1 MKEYTIQILEDHTD
15 EVLNAT
21 DEGIERALEAIG
33 IQVENYAK
41 MKCPVDTGLLR
52 NSITHAVGGKSPETT
67 TYSSNNTHASTEKTK
82 KAGTAGNPVNPT
94 KTGSYSGTAPNEKAV
109 FVGSNVEYAAYV
121 EVGTQKTDPQPYLKP
136 AFMDH
141 VDELKHIAED
151 ALSGN
156 L

>member
-1 MKEYTIQILEDHTD
+1 MNQYTIQILEDHTD

-82 KAGTAGNPVNPT
+82 KAGPAGNPVNPT

-121 EVGTQKTDPQPYLKP
+121 EVGTQIHSHT
-136 AFMDH
+136 
-141 VDELKHIAED
+141 
-151 ALSGN
+151 
-156 L
+156 

>member
-82 KAGTAGNPVNPT
+82 KAGTAGSPVNPT

>member
-1 MKEYTIQILEDHTD
+1 MNQYTIQILEDHTD

-33 IQVENYAK
+33 MQVENYAK

-52 NSITHAVGGKSPETT
+52 NSITHAVGGKSPATT
-67 TYSSNNTHASTEKTK
+67 SYSTNNTHASTEKTQ
-82 KAGTAGNPVNPT
+82 KAGTAGSPVSPT

-141 VDELKHIAED
+141 VGELKHIAED
-151 ALSGN
+151 ALSGK

>member
-1 MKEYTIQILEDHTD
+1 MNQYTIQILEDHTD

>member
-33 IQVENYAK
+33 MQVVNYAT

-52 NSITHAVGGKSPETT
+52 NSITYAVGGKSPEIT
-67 TYSSNNTHASTEKTK
+67 TYSSNDTHASTEKTK

-141 VDELKHIAED
+141 VEELKHLAED

>member
-1 MKEYTIQILEDHTD
+1 MNQYTIQILEDHTD

-141 VDELKHIAED
+141 VDELKHLAED

>member
-1 MKEYTIQILEDHTD
+1 MKEYTIQILEDHTE

>member
-1 MKEYTIQILEDHTD
+1 M
-15 EVLNAT
+15 
-21 DEGIERALEAIG
+21 EAIG

-141 VDELKHIAED
+141 VDELKHLAED